1 MKIEHIPKLKQLQ
14 VFIPVDWR
22 GKNGSKQKRL
32 TFHFDRLFKIVVQV
46 KLNKVIDSELRQNN

>member
-1 MKIEHIPKLKQLQ
+1 MKIEHIPKIEAFASIYSGGLE
-14 VFIPVDWR
+14 

-46 KLNKVIDSELRQNN
+46 KLNKVIDSELRQIN